1 MTASFPF
8 KVDWRMPTALLGL
21 LLLAVMAIACHR
33 ADPTEDPGMVFI
45 YAARE
50 EQLVG
55 PVVERFH
62 EETGIAVA
70 VKYGGTAQMTATLL
84 EEGGASTAD
93 VFWTR
98 DPGGLGAL
106 SDRLKTL
113 PPDILERVPA
123 SAQSED
129 GLWVGITARVRT
141 LVYYPG
147 RVAPGELPRSLRDL
161 ADARWKGR
169 VGWSPT
175 SGPTQTMITFMR
187 ADWGEEETRRW
198 LEDMEEN
205 GAVKFDG
212 HTSVVAAVNRGEVD
226 AGLVNHY
233 YAHRFRQEQGESVA
247 VENHH
252 LPEQGPGN
260 LAMISGAGVL
270 QSARNEGNAHA
281 FLRYLLSAQAQAYFA
296 HQTFEY
302 PMVESI
308 PVHEALTPLGEIN
321 TPEADMD
328 DLSDLEGTLSLLRE
342 VGVVP

>member
-1 MTASFPF
+1 
-8 KVDWRMPTALLGL
+8 MPVLLPVLLAVALLG
-21 LLLAVMAIACHR
+21 CHR
-33 ADPTEDPGMVFI
+33 ADSPEDAGMVFV

-55 PVVERFH
+55 PVVARFQ
-62 EETGIAVA
+62 EETGIRVA
-70 VKYGGTAQMTATLL
+70 VKYGGTAQVAATLL
-84 EEGGASTAD
+84 EEGDVSPAD

-106 SDRLKTL
+106 SGMLKPL
-113 PPDILERVPA
+113 PAEILERVPEGA
-123 SAQSED
+123 RSAE
-129 GLWVGITARVRT
+129 GRWVGITARVRT
-141 LVYYPG
+141 LVYNPQ
-147 RVAPGELPRSLRDL
+147 RVDVGELPRSLREL
-161 ADARWKGR
+161 AETRWKGR

-187 ADWGEEETRRW
+187 AYWGEEETRRW
-198 LEDMEEN
+198 VAALEEN

-212 HTSVVAAVNRGEVD
+212 HTSVVAAVERGEVD
-226 AGLVNHY
+226 VGLVNHY
-233 YAHRFRQEQGESVA
+233 YAHRFREEQGQDAAVA
-247 VENHH
+247 NHH
-252 LPEQGPGN
+252 LPEKGPGN

-270 QSARNEGNAHA
+270 ESARNEANAHA

-308 PVHEALTPLGEIN
+308 PIHEALTPLGAIK

-328 DLSDLEGTLSLLRE
+328 DLADLEGTLGLLRG

>member
-1 MTASFPF
+1 
-8 KVDWRMPTALLGL
+8 
-21 LLLAVMAIACHR
+21 
-33 ADPTEDPGMVFI
+33 MVFI

-55 PVVERFH
+55 PVVERFN

-70 VKYGGTAQMTATLL
+70 VKYGGTAQVTATLL
-84 EEGGASTAD
+84 EEGSASTAD
-93 VFWTR
+93 LFWTR
-98 DPGGLGAL
+98 DPGGLGVL
-106 SDRLKTL
+106 SDRLKPL
-113 PPDILERVPA
+113 PSEILQRVPA
-123 SAQSED
+123 SARSSE
-129 GLWVGITARVRT
+129 GRWVGITARVRT
-141 LVYYPG
+141 LVYNPE
-147 RVAPGELPRSLRDL
+147 RVDSSELPRSLRDL
-161 ADARWKGR
+161 TEPRWKNR

-187 ADWGEEETRRW
+187 HEWGEDETRRW
-198 LEDMEEN
+198 LTALEEN

-212 HTSVVAAVNRGEVD
+212 HTSVVAAVSRGEVD
-226 AGLVNHY
+226 VGLVNHY
-233 YAHRFRQEQGESVA
+233 YAHRFRQEQGEGAA

-252 LPEQGPGN
+252 LPEEGPGN

-308 PVHEALTPLGEIN
+308 PIHEALTPLGEIN
-321 TPEADMD
+321 TPDADLD
-328 DLSDLEGTLSLLRE
+328 DLADLQGTLSLLRE

>member
-1 MTASFPF
+1 
-8 KVDWRMPTALLGL
+8 
-21 LLLAVMAIACHR
+21 
-33 ADPTEDPGMVFI
+33 MVFI

-55 PVVERFH
+55 PVVTRFH
-62 EETGIAVA
+62 EETGISVA
-70 VKYGGTAQMTATLL
+70 VKYGGTAQVTATLL

-93 VFWTR
+93 LFWTR

-106 SDRLKTL
+106 SERLKPL
-113 PPDILERVPA
+113 PAEILERVPA
-123 SAQSED
+123 SARSSE
-129 GLWVGITARVRT
+129 GRWVGITARVRT
-141 LVYYPG
+141 LVYNPE
-147 RVAPGELPRSLRDL
+147 RVAPEELPRSLRDL
-161 ADARWKGR
+161 TDARWKGR

-187 ADWGEEETRRW
+187 HEWGEEETRRW
-198 LEDMEEN
+198 LVGLEDN

-212 HTSVVAAVNRGEVD
+212 HTSVVAAVERGEVD
-226 AGLVNHY
+226 VGLVNHY
-233 YAHRFRQEQGESVA
+233 YAHRFREEHGRDVTVA
-247 VENHH
+247 NHH
-252 LPEQGPGN
+252 LPEKGPGN

-270 QSARNEGNAHA
+270 QTARNEANAHA

-308 PVHEALTPLGEIN
+308 PIHEALTPLSEIN
-321 TPEADMD
+321 TPDADMD
-328 DLSDLEGTLSLLRE
+328 GLSDLQGTLSLLRG

>member
-1 MTASFPF
+1 
-8 KVDWRMPTALLGL
+8 
-21 LLLAVMAIACHR
+21 
-33 ADPTEDPGMVFI
+33 MVFI

-50 EQLVG
+50 EPLVG
-55 PVVERFH
+55 PIVDRFH
-62 EETGIAVA
+62 EESGIAVA
-70 VKYGGTAQMTATLL
+70 VKYGGTAQVAATLL
-84 EEGGASTAD
+84 EEGDASPAD

-106 SDRLKTL
+106 SERLAPL
-113 PPDILERVPA
+113 PADILERVPA
-123 SAQSED
+123 SSRSSE
-129 GLWVGITARVRT
+129 GRWVGITARVRT
-141 LVYYPG
+141 LVYNPQ

-161 ADARWKGR
+161 TNARWEGR

-187 ADWGEEETRRW
+187 NEWGEEETRQW
-198 LEDMEEN
+198 VDALEKN

-226 AGLVNHY
+226 VGLVNHY
-233 YAHRFRQEQGESVA
+233 YAHRFRQENGGNVA

-260 LAMISGAGVL
+260 LAMISGAGVMKT
-270 QSARNEGNAHA
+270 AKNEANAHA

-308 PVHEALTPLGEIN
+308 PIHEALTPLSEIN
-321 TPEADMD
+321 TPDADMD
-328 DLSDLEGTLSLLRE
+328 DLADLQATLSLLRE

>member
-1 MTASFPF
+1 
-8 KVDWRMPTALLGL
+8 
-21 LLLAVMAIACHR
+21 MAIACHR

-55 PVVERFH
+55 PVVERFN

-70 VKYGGTAQMTATLL
+70 VKYGGTAQVTATLL
-84 EEGGASTAD
+84 EEGSASTAD
-93 VFWTR
+93 LFWTR
-98 DPGGLGAL
+98 DPGGLGVL
-106 SDRLKTL
+106 SDRLKPL
-113 PPDILERVPA
+113 PSEILQRVPA
-123 SAQSED
+123 SARSSE
-129 GLWVGITARVRT
+129 GRWVGITARVRT
-141 LVYYPG
+141 LVYNPE
-147 RVAPGELPRSLRDL
+147 RVDSSELPRSLRDL
-161 ADARWKGR
+161 TEPRWKNR

-187 ADWGEEETRRW
+187 HEWGEDETRRW
-198 LEDMEEN
+198 LTALEEN

-212 HTSVVAAVNRGEVD
+212 HTSVVAAVSRGEVD
-226 AGLVNHY
+226 VGLVNHY
-233 YAHRFRQEQGESVA
+233 YAHRFRQEQGEGAA

-252 LPEQGPGN
+252 LPEEGPGN

-308 PVHEALTPLGEIN
+308 PIHEALTPLGEIN
-321 TPEADMD
+321 TPDADLD
-328 DLSDLEGTLSLLRE
+328 DLADLQGTLSLLRE

>member
-1 MTASFPF
+1 MRFCCQHFGEWGAIF
-8 KVDWRMPTALLGL
+8 GL
-21 LLLAVMAIACHR
+21 LLVVVGTLACHR
-33 ADPTEDPGMVFI
+33 ADSPEDLGMVFV

-55 PVVERFH
+55 PVAKRFN
-62 EETGIAVA
+62 EETGIAIA
-70 VKYGGTAQMTATLL
+70 VKYGGTAQVSATIL
-84 EEGGASTAD
+84 EEGDGTPAD

-106 SDRLKTL
+106 SDKLKPL
-113 PPDILERVPA
+113 PSDILERVPA
-123 SAQSED
+123 WAKSED
-129 GLWVGITARVRT
+129 GTWVGITARVRT
-141 LVYYPG
+141 LVYNPE
-147 RVAPGELPRSLRDL
+147 RVDQGELPRSLREL
-161 ADARWKGR
+161 TEPQWRGR

-187 ADWGEEETRRW
+187 HEWGEEETRRW
-198 LEDMEEN
+198 VEGLEEN
-205 GAVKFDG
+205 GAVKIDG
-212 HTSVVAAVNRGEVD
+212 HTSIVAAVARGEVD
-226 AGLVNHY
+226 VGLVNHY
-233 YAHRFRQEQGESVA
+233 YAHRFREEHGQDSM

-252 LPEQGPGN
+252 LPDKGPGN

-270 QSARNEGNAHA
+270 ESARNEENAHA

-308 PVHEALTPLGEIN
+308 PLHEALTPLSEIN
-321 TPEADMD
+321 TPDADMD
-328 DLSDLEGTLSLLRE
+328 DLADLEATLGLLRG